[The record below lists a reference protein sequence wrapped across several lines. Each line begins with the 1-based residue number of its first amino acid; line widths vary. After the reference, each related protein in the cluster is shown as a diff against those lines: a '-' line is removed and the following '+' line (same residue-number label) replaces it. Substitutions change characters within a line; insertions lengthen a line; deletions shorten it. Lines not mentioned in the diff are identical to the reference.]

1 MALLLQVLLN
11 RQEIHLTL
19 CLSKPFIFEY
29 EKTNFTIIIYF
40 LTMKKTTVS
49 KNSKTN
55 IIKNNSEYFFQS
67 FVIIL
72 SVFISF
78 FIDDIRKN
86 NENLV
91 TKNELVSDLIVSLE
105 DDLIQIDKLIKI
117 LQNSEKNILEIL
129 NDIDL
134 DHKNLSNIEAIKTIL
149 DIEVGFSFFPK
160 DGIFEQLISTG
171 TFELIKNNELKRLL
185 LEMFNH
191 QKDRNYATS
200 QEIDQWNIISRGEI
214 LNKFRIRFSYNS
226 FDGEFYGSRTV
237 NTFYFNRD
245 YYLSNDFYGL
255 LSQAQY
261 YSNMYMRL
269 LSDIK
274 KSYDTAKS
282 LSIEELKK

>member
-1 MALLLQVLLN
+1 
-11 RQEIHLTL
+11 
-19 CLSKPFIFEY
+19 
-29 EKTNFTIIIYF
+29 
-40 LTMKKTTVS
+40 MKKTTVS

-78 FIDDIRKN
+78 FIDDIRKS
-86 NENLV
+86 NENIV

-105 DDLIQIDKLIKI
+105 DDLIQIDELIKI

>member
-1 MALLLQVLLN
+1 
-11 RQEIHLTL
+11 
-19 CLSKPFIFEY
+19 
-29 EKTNFTIIIYF
+29 
-40 LTMKKTTVS
+40 MKKNIIS

-55 IIKNNSEYFFQS
+55 IIKNNLKYFFQS

-78 FIDDIRKN
+78 FIEDVRKN
-86 NENLV
+86 NENIIK
-91 TKNELVSDLIVSLE
+91 KNELISDLVFSLE
-105 DDLIQIDKLIKI
+105 DDLIQIEELLKI
-117 LQNSEKNILEIL
+117 LQKSEKNIHEIL

-134 DHKNLSNIEAIKTIL
+134 NHKNLSNINAIKTIL

-160 DGIFEQLISTG
+160 DGIFEQLIATG
-171 TFELIKNNELKRLL
+171 TFELIKNNELKKLL

-200 QEIDQWNIISRGEI
+200 QEIDQWNIVSRGLI
-214 LNKFRIRFSYNS
+214 LKKFRIRFNYNS
-226 FDGEFYGSRTV
+226 FDGKFYGSRTL
-237 NTFYFNRD
+237 NTFNFNTD

-255 LSQAQY
+255 LSQAQN

-274 KSYDTAKS
+274 KSYDTARS
-282 LSIEELKK
+282 LSI

>member
-1 MALLLQVLLN
+1 MRKNTA
-11 RQEIHLTL
+11 
-19 CLSKPFIFEY
+19 
-29 EKTNFTIIIYF
+29 
-40 LTMKKTTVS
+40 S

-55 IIKNNSEYFFQS
+55 IIKNNLKYFFQS
-67 FVIIL
+67 FIIIL

-78 FIDDIRKN
+78 FIEDVRKS
-86 NENLV
+86 NENIV

-105 DDLIQIDKLIKI
+105 DDLIQIDELLKI

-134 DHKNLSNIEAIKTIL
+134 NHKNLSNIEAIKTIL

-214 LNKFRIRFSYNS
+214 LKKFRIRFSYNS
-226 FDGEFYGSRTV
+226 FDGEFYGSRTL
-237 NTFYFNRD
+237 NTFNFNTD

-255 LSQAQY
+255 LSQAQN
-261 YSNMYMRL
+261 YSNMYMGL

>member
-1 MALLLQVLLN
+1 
-11 RQEIHLTL
+11 
-19 CLSKPFIFEY
+19 
-29 EKTNFTIIIYF
+29 
-40 LTMKKTTVS
+40 MKKTTIS
-49 KNSKTN
+49 KNSKPN
-55 IIKNNSEYFFQS
+55 VIKNNLKYFFQS

-78 FIDDIRKN
+78 FIDDIRKS
-86 NENLV
+86 NENIV
-91 TKNELVSDLIVSLE
+91 IKNELVSDLIVSLE
-105 DDLIQIDKLIKI
+105 DDLIQIDELIKI
-117 LQNSEKNILEIL
+117 LQKSEKNILEIL

-134 DHKNLSNIEAIKTIL
+134 NHKNLSNIDAIKTIL
-149 DIEVGFSFFPK
+149 DIEIGISFFPK

-191 QKDRNYATS
+191 KKDRNYATS
-200 QEIDQWNIISRGEI
+200 QEIDQWNIITRGEI
-214 LNKFRIRFSYNS
+214 LKKFRIRFSYNS
-226 FDGEFYGSRTV
+226 FDGEFYGSRTL
-237 NTFYFNRD
+237 NTFNFDTD

-255 LSQAQY
+255 LSQAQN